1 MTAYLLFPF
10 FLLLTVHFQK
20 LQSDLY
26 DIKYTS
32 AAMMCSSSCVV
43 FLAWKLLSETPV
55 DFAFLGDL
63 RFYVSQVLL
72 IALVMVQIEGRKQC
86 QDNMPLFNFSSFL
99 IISAAP
105 VASFIVVT
113 ALPFKNTVEVQY
125 DSLFSMIAM
134 CAITLLLTIVYY
146 FNKLKSGAVTRLHW
160 LILNV
165 LIGTFSIVLHAKLM
179 QEFDSYS
186 YLIATNGINIVVFL
200 LLSLKNKELKQ
211 LNASMSNKRNLLVVV
226 TLYCITQFLNTEIV
240 TKIPVE
246 QYVTLRSAGM
256 VLIGY
261 LYYYMQ
267 DKRVIFTARDIVL
280 LTSIIAT
287 QLYFTG

>member
-186 YLIATNGINIVVFL
+186 YL
-200 LLSLKNKELKQ
+200 KNKELKQ